1 MELHVIGS
9 DVDRRETRLDGIE
22 IRAVAALMAEK
33 FQRLTVAD
41 SGAGLIADFAK
52 AFSSFGEVA
61 KVAPRESEGAGRGT
75 RFAGADAVLCYPGGL
90 STWASLFGLLSG
102 TDRDGAE
109 VSPPIYLYNWEEFYA
124 PLLLQIET
132 ALVTGMIRPEAIAAL
147 RVFESV
153 EELAQQLC
161 GPDADGP

>member
-1 MELHVIGS
+1 MELHLIGS

-41 SGAGLIADFAK
+41 YGAGLVSDFAN
-52 AFSSFGEVA
+52 AFSSFGEIEMA
-61 KVAPRESEGAGRGT
+61 GSER
-75 RFAGADAVLCYPGGL
+75 RLAGADAVLCYPGGL

-102 TDRDGAE
+102 TDREGAE
-109 VSPPIYLYNWEEFYA
+109 VSPPIYLYNWEKFYA

-132 ALVTGMIRPEAIAAL
+132 ALVTGLIRPEAIGAL

-153 EELAQQLC
+153 EELAQMLC
-161 GPDADGP
+161 EPDADVS

>member
-1 MELHVIGS
+1 MDLHLIGS

-22 IRAVAALMAEK
+22 IRAVAALMAET

-41 SGAGLIADFAK
+41 SGVGLVADFAK
-52 AFSSFGEVA
+52 AFASFGEVA
-61 KVAPRESEGAGRGT
+61 AVAPGESEGAGRGS

-90 STWASLFGLLSG
+90 GTLASLFGLLSG
-102 TDRDGAE
+102 AAPDGHP
-109 VSPPIYLYNWEEFYA
+109 VTPPIYLYNWEKFYA

-132 ALVTGMIRPEAIAAL
+132 ALVTGLIRPEAIAAL